1 MVKDDQVWSR
11 WSRIIKGGQDGQGLP
26 KMVSVA
32 QVRSGMEKEVQGWSM
47 ILIDTQ
53 GWSEMVKDIDMYSK
67 MVRMFMDG
75 T

>member
-1 MVKDDQVWSR
+1 M
-11 WSRIIKGGQDGQGLP
+11 
-26 KMVSVA
+26 MVSVA
-32 QVRSGMEKEVQGWSM
+32 LVRSGMEKEVQGWLM

-53 GWSEMVKDIDMYSK
+53 GWSEMVKDLDRYSK